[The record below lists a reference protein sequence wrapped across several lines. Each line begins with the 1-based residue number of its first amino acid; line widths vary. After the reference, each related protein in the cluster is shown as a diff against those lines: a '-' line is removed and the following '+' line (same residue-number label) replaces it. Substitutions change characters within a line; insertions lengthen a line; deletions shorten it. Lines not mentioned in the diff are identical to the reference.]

1 MVPKEYPP
9 TMAQSAQTVDNVTG
23 TAPNKVD
30 QDYSQSTAHTSTAYQ
45 YNWCPHK
52 LPCGWCSYMSRPC
65 VKGDLSGPTITW
77 TSANGTAG
85 TPVKAP
91 AFDGATTVI
100 IDDNTKGAVH
110 GGEV

>member
-9 TMAQSAQTVDNVTG
+9 TMQSNQV
-23 TAPNKVD
+23 PN
-30 QDYSQSTAHTSTAYQ
+30 TSTTADYQ

-65 VKGDLSGPTITW
+65 VKGDGGSPTITW
-77 TSANGTAG
+77 T
-85 TPVKAP
+85 
-91 AFDGATTVI
+91 
-100 IDDNTKGAVH
+100 NTSSPITGAVH